1 MPARIREQWVAER
14 FTAAELLVGVRVVG
28 ADPHD
33 LGVEG
38 MEALQVPLKA
48 LGLDRAAFG
57 EIARIEIEDQPLPV
71 EVTQA
76 PLGFDGAIG
85 AGNNAGER
93 EWRCRQ
99 VKLRQGTA
107 HRKSLPGT
115 SQQAQGRST
124 KREEQIA
131 AVQRNPGELPGLKL
145 RSWPG

>member
-1 MPARIREQWVAER
+1 MPLGERGDPAAVALACLPARIREQWVAER
-14 FTAAELLVGVRVVG
+14 LTAAELLVGVRVVG

-76 PLGFDGAIG
+76 CLLYTSPSPRDK
-85 AGNNAGER
+85 
-93 EWRCRQ
+93 RQ
-99 VKLRQGTA
+99 SRMPSSA
-107 HRKSLPGT
+107 
-115 SQQAQGRST
+115 
-124 KREEQIA
+124 
-131 AVQRNPGELPGLKL
+131 
-145 RSWPG
+145 